1 MTHLFYLPTAV
12 RRRAVESSDKSH
24 MVGAGT
30 GWWGRGLDGGDG
42 DWLVWTK
49 TVTIRAIIV
58 SKYWEKKVQDNSH
71 QFLAPMVTGLL
82 YAAVQS

>member
-1 MTHLFYLPTAV
+1 M
-12 RRRAVESSDKSH
+12 
-24 MVGAGT
+24 
-30 GWWGRGLDGGDG
+30 
-42 DWLVWTK
+42 VWTK